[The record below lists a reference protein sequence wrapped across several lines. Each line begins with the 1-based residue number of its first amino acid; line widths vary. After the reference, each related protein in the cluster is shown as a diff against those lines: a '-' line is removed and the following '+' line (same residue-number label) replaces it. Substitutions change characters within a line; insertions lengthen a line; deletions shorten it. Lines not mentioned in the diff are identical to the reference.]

1 MAELSLAVAPMAIL
15 DTDSVVAIVGEVLF
29 TVSCSLFPAVHGLE
43 APLLLASPL

>member
-1 MAELSLAVAPMAIL
+1 MGGVPAMMELADSDVLIL
-15 DTDSVVAIVGEVLF
+15 GDALF